1 MMLIGIQLAFVHFFL
16 VIKHFYLVLYL
27 HFKLHL
33 IHYRMSNRG
42 KILKTQFPYR
52 TTWTYI
58 FPSWFEYVFLHD
70 PSEFFNS
77 IVHFLNKLRADC
89 KQVFLKMII
98 GIQLASVHFFLSIKF
113 FFWFLHL
120 HCNLHLIHYGMSNGG
135 KSLITQ
141 FAYRSV
147 YKIFWRII
155 IASFIYYTLIF
166 LIVLM
171 LLLCS
176 HYEALTL
183 CQSWYTEIV
192 WLAACYTV

>member
-1 MMLIGIQLAFVHFFL
+1 MASRWLLYIFFL

-33 IHYRMSNRG
+33 IHYRVSNGG
-42 KILKTQFPYR
+42 KSLIAQFPYR

-58 FPSWFEYVFLHD
+58 FLSWFEYVFLHD

-113 FFWFLHL
+113 FFGFCICTASYTWFIME
-120 HCNLHLIHYGMSNGG
+120 CPMEE
-135 KSLITQ
+135 K
-141 FAYRSV
+141 
-147 YKIFWRII
+147 
-155 IASFIYYTLIF
+155 
-166 LIVLM
+166 
-171 LLLCS
+171 
-176 HYEALTL
+176 
-183 CQSWYTEIV
+183 V
-192 WLAACYTV
+192 W

>member
-1 MMLIGIQLAFVHFFL
+1 MNLYIPKLFWICVFLHDPSNFFRNIVYIFNSFKKLRANFKQVFNDVNWHPGGFCTFFFL

-77 IVHFLNKLRADC
+77 IVHFLNKLRADF

-98 GIQLASVHFFLSIKF
+98 GIQLASVHFF
-113 FFWFLHL
+113 
-120 HCNLHLIHYGMSNGG
+120 
-135 KSLITQ
+135 
-141 FAYRSV
+141 
-147 YKIFWRII
+147 
-155 IASFIYYTLIF
+155 
-166 LIVLM
+166 
-171 LLLCS
+171 
-176 HYEALTL
+176 
-183 CQSWYTEIV
+183 
-192 WLAACYTV
+192 